1 LIKEVIILG
10 ESYLKTIE
18 KFDPELFKN
27 VEATQRLVLGDGAL
41 SRKVKLMMAMALD
54 ASPGTVKG
62 VKSLTLQAMKAG
74 DTKGKINVDYS
85 W

>member
-27 VEATQRLVLGDGAL
+27 VEATQDLYLEMGFVQ
-41 SRKVKLMMAMALD
+41 
-54 ASPGTVKG
+54 KG
-62 VKSLTLQAMKAG
+62 
-74 DTKGKINVDYS
+74 
-85 W
+85 